1 MMNSN
6 DITYESLIVE
16 TFEQNLLDDVIHML
30 QRVLFG
36 VMTTCVWSCIT
47 DWEIYISIGAREAIG
62 PLRRITAT
70 YKVVILLH
78 EKEC

>member
-1 MMNSN
+1 MIIIH

-36 VMTTCVWSCIT
+36 VMTACVWRWIT
-47 DWEIYISIGAREAIG
+47 DWEIYISIGGREAVG

-70 YKVVILLH
+70 YILLLD
-78 EKEC
+78 KTN

>member
-1 MMNSN
+1 MILIN

-36 VMTTCVWSCIT
+36 VMTACV
-47 DWEIYISIGAREAIG
+47 
-62 PLRRITAT
+62 
-70 YKVVILLH
+70 
-78 EKEC
+78 

>member
-1 MMNSN
+1 MIIIN

-36 VMTTCVWSCIT
+36 VMTVCVWSCIT
-47 DWEIYISIGAREAIG
+47 DWEIYISIGGLEAVG
-62 PLRRITAT
+62 LL
-70 YKVVILLH
+70 LLH
-78 EKEC
+78 YGSQISL

>member
-1 MMNSN
+1 MILIN

-36 VMTTCVWSCIT
+36 VMTVCVWSCIT
-47 DWEIYISIGAREAIG
+47 DWEIYISIGGREAVG
-62 PLRRITAT
+62 PHRRITAT
-70 YKVVILLH
+70 YILL
-78 EKEC
+78 KFPGK